1 VTAAGIA
8 ALRLM
13 AAGDLSIPFSR
24 RRWVAGLG
32 SLAVVAGLTAPLAAV
47 QPASAT
53 LPGPVVYQG
62 EGFDTASPP
71 PTADM
76 TAWWP
81 TTPYSGLGIYLGG
94 VNSGGTNPGHNYI
107 ANIMT
112 TGYAVWLYWVGPQS
126 ACVTQSH
133 LALFSNNASTAQ
145 SQGEAQADAAVA
157 EATATGFG
165 NVYIVYDLE
174 AYNTN
179 NATCVTAAASFINGF
194 QFEVHNVDGRQ
205 GAVYGSSCASDLDN
219 LVNHSNVPQ
228 AIFPASGDAHFATT
242 PIECI
247 ASNHWDHNQ
256 RIHQWS
262 GGTRTRFFAGDS
274 GPSISLDEDCAD
286 GPAESATA
294 WDLGCH

>member
-1 VTAAGIA
+1 MAGIA
-8 ALRLM
+8 ALGLM
-13 AAGDLSIPFSR
+13 AGGGLITPFSR
-24 RRWVAGLG
+24 RRWVAGLA
-32 SLAVVAGLTAPLAAV
+32 SLAVLAGLTAPLAAV

-76 TAWWP
+76 TDWWT

-126 ACVTQSH
+126 ACATQGN
-133 LALFSNNASTAQ
+133 LAAFSNNASTAQ

-157 EATATGFG
+157 EAAATGFG
-165 NVYIVYDLE
+165 SVYIVYDLE

-194 QFEVHNVDGRQ
+194 QFEVHNADGKH

-219 LVNHSNVPQ
+219 LVNHSNVPE

-262 GGTRTRFFAGDS
+262 AGTRTRFFAGDS

-286 GPAESATA
+286 GPAESTTA
-294 WDLGCH
+294 WNLGCH